1 MLARFNPQDAS
12 GVFMKSLLKLQ
23 GLAEDV
29 PTQLSQ
35 ILADLERGKLQVKVR
50 SDDAEAIGR
59 RLSAVGVLL
68 FLGLIASSLLVG
80 GLAIVAVSPR
90 PAVGVA
96 ALVAGFGLA
105 GAALLFHWAPPV
117 RKIGLRRLIPRGS
130 RAPSGSPATT
140 APPPPPASP
149 TAPPA

>member
-1 MLARFNPQDAS
+1 
-12 GVFMKSLLKLQ
+12 MKGLLKFQ

-29 PTQLSQ
+29 PAQLSQ

-50 SDDAEAIGR
+50 SLDAEEIGR

-80 GLAIVAVSPR
+80 GLVIVATSPR
-90 PAVGVA
+90 PALGIA

-117 RKIGLRRLIPRGS
+117 RKIGLRRFIPRAS
-130 RAPSGSPATT
+130 PAPSASPATT
-140 APPPPPASP
+140 ARPRPPPPSPPPPA
-149 TAPPA
+149 